1 MSATC
6 YPYVWQ
12 HLATYISTTV
22 LFSSSSSSLSIV
34 SSHSVDLSSE
44 SSVNL
49 LNLVQK
55 GDASSS
61 SSSSLRAEA
70 TRFPTIAD
78 EVEG

>member
-1 MSATC
+1 MLSLC
-6 YPYVWQ
+6 
-12 HLATYISTTV
+12 LATYISTTV